1 MDLSYSHA
9 QSQRILKQRNAL
21 VGVSLG
27 LVALSALLGVAA
39 VSRDREIILEP
50 VLRSPLTLSSAGVSR
65 EYLEAVTRDAAVMTL
80 NRTPQSLNYW
90 MKSVLEITDPR
101 AYGAVRGDL
110 LKIVEDQRGSSIAQF
125 FTIDSIKVDPAALTS
140 DVSGT
145 MHTMVGRQEI
155 SALPKTFHYG
165 WSYNGVSLKLI
176 QFGMVEKEP
185 AKPIDD
191 GSPE

>member
-9 QSQRILKQRNAL
+9 QSQRILKQRNVL

-110 LKIVEDQRGSSIAQF
+110 LKIVEDQRGSSISQF

-185 AKPIDD
+185 AKPISD

>member
-9 QSQRILKQRNAL
+9 QSQRILKQRNVL

-27 LVALSALLGVAA
+27 LLALSAMLGVAA

-125 FTIDSIKVDPAALTS
+125 FTIDAIKVDPAALTS

-185 AKPIDD
+185 AKPIND